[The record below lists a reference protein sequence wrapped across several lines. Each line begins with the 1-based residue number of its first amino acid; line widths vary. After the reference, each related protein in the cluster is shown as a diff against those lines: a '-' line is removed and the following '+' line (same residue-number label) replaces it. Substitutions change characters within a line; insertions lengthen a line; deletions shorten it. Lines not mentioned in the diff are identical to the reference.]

1 MRMAN
6 KRLSQVG
13 GSVNT
18 TPLWASRWQWMALL
32 LLVIPVLALAL
43 TLSAKPALAQNSER
57 AVRSANGPELVFDR
71 DCVEVVK
78 PSPDFQLH
86 VPLNK
91 NGDPVDALI
100 YSTGKLNFKVKALD
114 CAKVAVRP
122 ETAAKGAKEGE
133 KKACCDFGQ

>member
-1 MRMAN
+1 
-6 KRLSQVG
+6 
-13 GSVNT
+13 
-18 TPLWASRWQWMALL
+18 
-32 LLVIPVLALAL
+32 
-43 TLSAKPALAQNSER
+43 
-57 AVRSANGPELVFDR
+57 
-71 DCVEVVK
+71 VVK

-114 CAKVAVRP
+114 CAKVSVRP

-133 KKACCDFGQ
+133 QKACCDFGQ

>member
-6 KRLSQVG
+6 KRLSQVSC
-13 GSVNT
+13 SVNT
-18 TPLWASRWQWMALL
+18 MPLWASRWQWMALL
-32 LLVIPVLALAL
+32 LLAIPVLVLAL
-43 TLSAKPALAQNSER
+43 TLGAKPALAQNSER
-57 AVRSANGPELVFDR
+57 AVRSAKGPELVFDR

-114 CAKVAVRP
+114 CAKVSVRP

-133 KKACCDFGQ
+133 QKACCDFGQ